1 MNALNDLLETNGYL
15 VIDGAMGTELFAA
28 GLTSGDSPELW
39 NVENP
44 EAVQAVHRAYVAAGS
59 DIILTNTFGGTRFR
73 MKLHKLQDRV
83 DEINQAAT
91 ANARL
96 AADEVERTVLVAGSM
111 GPTGEL
117 LFPLG
122 ELTAQEA
129 QEGFAEQA
137 AALTAGGADLLW
149 LETLSS
155 LEEMEAGVK
164 GAQSVS
170 DLPIVVTMS
179 YDTAGRTMMG
189 VTGTEMGARLAEL
202 GVSAPGANCG
212 ANLADTESAVTQIK
226 EANGGLPVVS
236 KGNAGIPVW
245 VGSDLHYDGTPE
257 IMAAHA
263 YRLRQA
269 GISIIGSCCGSTPEH
284 IAYISAVLKGEKPVP
299 DVEPPVGTQTNPQ
312 RENGGTR
319 RRRRNRD

>member
-1 MNALNDLLETNGYL
+1 MNVLNDLLEINGYL

-202 GVSAPGANCG
+202 GVSATGANCG
-212 ANLADTESAVTQIK
+212 ANLADTESAVAQIK

-263 YRLRQA
+263 HRLREA
-269 GISIIGSCCGSTPEH
+269 GISLIGSCCGSTPEH

>member
-1 MNALNDLLETNGYL
+1 MNVLNDLLEINGYL

-189 VTGTEMGARLAEL
+189 VTGAEMGTRLAEL
-202 GVSAPGANCG
+202 RVSATGANCG
-212 ANLADTESAVTQIK
+212 ANLADTEAAVAQIK
-226 EANGGLPVVS
+226 ESNGGLPVVA

-263 YRLRQA
+263 HRLREA
-269 GISIIGSCCGSTPEH
+269 GITLIGSCCGSTPEH

-299 DVEPPVGTQTNPQ
+299 DVEPPVGSKTSPPRQND
-312 RENGGTR
+312 GAR
-319 RRRRNRD
+319 RRRRRRG

>member
-202 GVSAPGANCG
+202 GVSATGANCG

-312 RENGGTR
+312 RENGGPR

>member
-129 QEGFAEQA
+129 QKGFAEQA

-202 GVSAPGANCG
+202 GVSATGANCG

>member
-15 VIDGAMGTELFAA
+15 VLDGAMGTELFAA

-39 NVENP
+39 NIENP

-73 MKLHKLQDRV
+73 MKLHKLEDRV
-83 DEINQAAT
+83 DEINRAAA

-96 AADEVERTVLVAGSM
+96 AADETDRTVLVAGSM

-137 AALTAGGADLLW
+137 KALTAGGADLLW

-189 VTGTEMGARLAEL
+189 VTGAEMGARLAEL
-202 GVSAPGANCG
+202 GVSATGANCG
-212 ANLADTESAVTQIK
+212 ANLADTEAAVAEIK
-226 EANGGLPVVS
+226 KANGGLPVVS

-263 YRLRQA
+263 HRLREA
-269 GISIIGSCCGSTPEH
+269 GISLIGACCGSTPAH
-284 IAYISAVLKGEKPVP
+284 IAYISSVLKGEKPVP
-299 DVEPPVGTQTNPQ
+299 DVERPVGTVTSPPK
-312 RENGGTR
+312 EKR
-319 RRRRNRD
+319 RRRRQG

>member
-122 ELTAQEA
+122 ELTAREA

-202 GVSAPGANCG
+202 GVSATGANCG

-263 YRLRQA
+263 HRLREA